1 MAVDLRRVF
10 ESFLRKYGHDVILER
25 HDSEDNITRY
35 ERHTTRHM
43 YPGSGGLA
51 GINQEQIEGITYDA
65 EMLYYFKWN
74 VNPREG
80 EALFE
85 LDPRYKGFELNGA
98 TRWKFSFA
106 IPMRGIGGRVE
117 YWVVGVDRTDPS

>member
-10 ESFLRKYGHDVILER
+10 ESILRKYGHDIIMER
-25 HDSEDNITRY
+25 HNADGTINHF

-43 YPGSGGLA
+43 YPGA
-51 GINQEQIEGITYDA
+51 GALISANQEQEQGVTYDA
-65 EMLYYFKWN
+65 EMVYYFKWN

-85 LDPRYKGFELNGA
+85 ADPRYRGFKLDGA
-98 TRWKFSFA
+98 TKWRIAFA
-106 IPMRGIGGRVE
+106 IPMRGVGGRVE
-117 YWVVGVDRTDPS
+117 YWVAGVDRDEPN